1 MTDAPETCEALIR
14 EAARSIGGESPRL
27 DAELLLGHA
36 TGLTRT
42 SFRAWPE
49 RQPTP
54 WVVAQFRSLVER
66 RIKGEPVAHLLGEQE
81 FWSLPLKVNPSTLIP
96 RPDTECLVEAAL
108 ALPLPTQA
116 TVLDLGTG
124 TGAIALALASE
135 RPDWTIH
142 ACDAE
147 AQAVALAGANA
158 AALGL
163 SVKLFQSDWF
173 SRLPPQSYHL
183 IVSNPPYVA
192 ESDEHLGRGDV
203 RFEPASALISGPDG
217 LNDIRQIL
225 GEAPARLEPG
235 GWLLVEHGYNQG
247 QAVRTLFTE
256 AGFDYVE
263 TRQDY
268 GQRDRFTLGCRN
280 ACLNFCPNPGADESN
295 NQGAA

>member
-1 MTDAPETCEALIR
+1 MTDASATCEALIR

-36 TGLTRT
+36 TGWTRT

-49 RQPTP
+49 RQPP
-54 WVVAQFRSLVER
+54 PDVVAQFLLLVER

-108 ALPLPTQA
+108 ALPLA
-116 TVLDLGTG
+116 ARSRVLDLGTG

-135 RPDWTIH
+135 RPDWIIH
-142 ACDAE
+142 ACDAKAE
-147 AQAVALAGANA
+147 AVALAGANA

-183 IVSNPPYVA
+183 IVSNPPYVP
-192 ESDEHLGRGDV
+192 ERDEHLGQGDV
-203 RFEPASALISGPDG
+203 RFEPASALVSGPDG
-217 LNDIRQIL
+217 LNDIRRIL
-225 GEAPARLEPG
+225 DGAPARLEPG

-256 AGFDYVE
+256 AGFDHVE

-280 ACLNFCPNPGADESN
+280 PCLNPGVNPGADESN